1 MRDVTLA
8 AMLALALL
16 VTGCTTT
23 QKWAATGTVL
33 GTAAGAIIGH
43 QSGHRTEGAVIGAA
57 VGGAA
62 GGVAGHQ
69 KQKKTDQQDQ

>member
-1 MRDVTLA
+1 MKHVTLA
-8 AMLALALL
+8 AILTFALL
-16 VTGCTTT
+16 TTGCTTT
-23 QKWAATGTVL
+23 QKWAAAGTVL
-33 GTAAGAIIGH
+33 GTAAGAVIGH

-69 KQKKTDQQDQ
+69 KQKKADQQDQ